1 MLYRFVFDR
10 RLKMTDVEDALGVAY
25 FAMRALHGAPAMRV
39 DVSFSFNAQARSV
52 VIDGRTDLG
61 RDVAVVFE
69 GLCEQ
74 MFERRDYG
82 VQRTPVEVPTPLAPS
97 FPFEASR
104 PQRPPSRPRPQR
116 RVFGQAA

>member
-10 RLKMTDVEDALGVAY
+10 RLKMKDVEDTLSVAF
-25 FAMRALHGAPAMRV
+25 FAIRALHGAPAMRL
-39 DVSFSFNAQARSV
+39 DVAFAVNADTRSV

-74 MFERRDYG
+74 MFERRHYG
-82 VQRTPVEVPTPLAPS
+82 VQRTPVGSPTPLAPS
-97 FPFEASR
+97 FPFDA
-104 PQRPPSRPRPQR
+104 PSKQCPTSSSRPQR
-116 RVFGQAA
+116 RVLGHAA